1 MPIVRGKRIEVL
13 YSAST
18 IAARNLELAKD
29 IAERDYSSLLVI
41 SVLKGSFIFSAD
53 LVRAMHDAGMEPDV
67 EFIMLSTYGA
77 GTEAGEVKILRDID
91 SDVAGRDVLLVD
103 DILES
108 GKTLT
113 FARELIL
120 ERGAQSVGICVLLD
134 KSMRRQAAT
143 PLQADFV
150 GFECPD
156 HFVVGYGMD
165 VGHAFRE
172 LPYVGIVTGD
182 A

>member
-143 PLQADFV
+143 PLQADHI
-150 GFECPD
+150 GFDCPD
-156 HFVVGYGMD
+156 KFVVGYGMD